1 MIQFIRSFDF
11 ESSNPFRRFA
21 NTNKNFY
28 IEIRKFMLRNAD
40 SSFQGRLSLSGP
52 KEIIGFFCNHILK
65 LCYKCQSD
73 ISALKSLRNTAREL
87 PCLSKVTSSLRAEHK
102 TGEVCIH

>member
-21 NTNKNFY
+21 NANKNFY

-52 KEIIGFFCNHILK
+52 KEIIGFFCNHIIK
-65 LCYKCQSD
+65 LLYKCQSD
-73 ISALKSLRNTAREL
+73 INELKNLTTTTKEL
-87 PCLSKVTSSLRAEHK
+87 PSISKVTESLLSEHK
-102 TGEVCIH
+102 TGEVKL